1 MKGISDFMARQLN
14 LKGTE
19 KEIDAIMQRLAATGD
34 TVIPH
39 NEGQRLKGRLEQIRN
54 TLNQCLRTGFHNL
67 NVLRTDSSAGLRN
80 SRQIA
85 GDEAEKIKRLIG
97 TIDSA
102 LRLYKKPDKTDTAI
116 TDHFNNFGQDNM
128 NQSEG
133 KGHLQVTYQT
143 IALLDAERYGT
154 TGGNESIEKYPKPDL
169 GQPSG
174 QRNCGI
180 ADKIRMGLPNLVP
193 CRSSDYQIAIP
204 QSCRDFHG
212 GDI

>member
-1 MKGISDFMARQLN
+1 MARQLN

-39 NEGQRLKGRLEQIRN
+39 NEGQRLKIRLEQIRN
-54 TLNQCLRTGFHNL
+54 TLNQCLRAGFHNL

-116 TDHFNNFGQDNM
+116 TDHFNNFGQDNRSM
-128 NQSEG
+128 NKSES
-133 KGHLQVTYQT
+133 KDYLQVTYQT

-169 GQPSG
+169 GQ
-174 QRNCGI
+174 RNCGI
-180 ADKIRMGLPNLVP
+180 ADKIRIGLPNSVS